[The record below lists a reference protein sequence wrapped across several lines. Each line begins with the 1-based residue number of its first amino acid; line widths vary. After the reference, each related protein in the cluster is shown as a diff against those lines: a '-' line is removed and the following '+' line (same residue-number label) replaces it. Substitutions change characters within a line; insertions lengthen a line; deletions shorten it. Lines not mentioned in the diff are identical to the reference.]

1 MSAVPDSESSLSRAE
16 VEALLGAFS
25 PADWQ
30 RAKSIATSFC
40 GGLTGWTPLDLLQE
54 TVTKFLEGV
63 RTWPAGVHPLIV
75 LKTAMHSVASN
86 ARKHNK
92 VSPVDE
98 DVVLDPFEVESDGE
112 VALAA
117 HGKVVVTPEDE
128 ASGKQQIA
136 AVYAAVAGDEDLEL
150 LVLAWA
156 DGLRGDGAMQEL
168 GWDNKMYDAA
178 RKRLMRRLDAVAP
191 DRRTK

>member
-1 MSAVPDSESSLSRAE
+1 MSAVPDSEPSLSRAE
-16 VEALLGAFS
+16 VEALLGTFS

-75 LKTAMHSVASN
+75 LKMA
-86 ARKHNK
+86 KHNK

-112 VALAA
+112 TALVA

-128 ASGKQQIA
+128 TSGKQQIA

-156 DGLRGDGAMQEL
+156 DGLRGDSAMQEL
-168 GWDNKMYDAA
+168 GWDNKKYDAA

-191 DRRTK
+191 RRTK